1 MAVVKKRASTLCGF
15 YDPSFFMVSS
25 LFFPGQSKKV
35 THLDDFVHVV
45 VVVLL
50 LLVSCCFVLR
60 TEVENLT

>member
-1 MAVVKKRASTLCGF
+1 MAVVKKEPQLSAVFMTFPF
-15 YDPSFFMVSS
+15 YGLLP
-25 LFFPGQSKKV
+25 FFPGQSKKV